1 MRTKLALAP
10 MAGVTDRAFREI
22 CLEWGADITWSE
34 MVSAEGIVRHTIKNN
49 KSLLLAKSSPRERT
63 GEFWVQIFG
72 NNPTSMAQ
80 AATLVAK
87 EIKPFGID
95 INLGCPVPKAVRAGY
110 GVVQLKDITQ
120 TIKIIKA
127 VRSAVKLPLSIKT
140 RLGLR
145 SPEEILTFAPLLEKA
160 GINQLAVHARTHKE
174 MFHGEP
180 HWEVVKK
187 LQRKMKIPVIYNG
200 GINSPEKAL
209 FYQENTGCETLM
221 IGQAAIGRPWLFKQI
236 KYFLETGQEF
246 NPTEKEIKETVLKH
260 AELTY
265 KFFGAHGLV
274 IFRRHLMAYLKGAT
288 NASLLRSE
296 ATSVKSLQ
304 DIKSIIK
311 KARWEINNALT

>member
-1 MRTKLALAP
+1 MKTKLALAP

-34 MVSAEGIVRHTIKNN
+34 MVSAEGIVRHAVKNN
-49 KSLLLAKSSPRERT
+49 KSLLLAEPSQKERA

-72 NNPTSMAQ
+72 SSPNSMAE
-80 AATLVAK
+80 AATIVAK

-110 GVVQLKDITQ
+110 GVVQLKDIKQ

-127 VRSAVKLPLSIKT
+127 VRAAIKLPLSIKT

-180 HWEVVKK
+180 HWEIIKK
-187 LQRKMKIPVIYNG
+187 LKQQMKIPIIYNG
-200 GINSPEKAL
+200 GINSPEKAF
-209 FYQENTGCETLM
+209 FYRKNTGCETLM
-221 IGQAAIGRPWLFKQI
+221 LGQAAIGRPWLFKQI
-236 KYFLETGQEF
+236 KYFLKTGQEF

-260 AELTY
+260 AKLTY
-265 KFFGAHGLV
+265 KYFGAHGLV
-274 IFRRHLMAYLKGAT
+274 TFRRHLMAYLKGAT

-296 ATSVKSLQ
+296 ATTVKSLP
-304 DIKSIIK
+304 DIKAIVK
-311 KARWEINNALT
+311 KACWKN